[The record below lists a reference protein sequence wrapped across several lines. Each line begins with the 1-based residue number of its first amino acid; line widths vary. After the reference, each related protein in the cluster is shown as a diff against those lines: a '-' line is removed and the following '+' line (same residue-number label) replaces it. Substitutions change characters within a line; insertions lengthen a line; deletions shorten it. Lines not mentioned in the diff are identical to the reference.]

1 MGLENEIFIGR
12 TLAWQGLRHVEIVV
26 QRLAATTHRV
36 TVQPYVNA
44 DGRLG
49 SPLLVCFN
57 ERSPPQS
64 FFEQL
69 AGFKNLRCINS
80 SSGKLDS
87 DKEADWIHRFA
98 REVPQ
103 GSLLLLDAWSGYKA
117 PLKERELVDKE
128 IEVRVLPAGSTP
140 YIQPLDVGFNLQFKQ
155 FIKSLSQK
163 IRRRNPDFILAQR
176 VNQAALIDLTQ
187 RQFSSPRFMDFI
199 RYAWY
204 KSGYYGDHPAAYL
217 TPNQYCLK
225 DYPANSR
232 CKCGELCFIRCAFCT
247 DFLCFG
253 HAILVGK
260 KGSISTHQCDPKPY
274 K

>member
-1 MGLENEIFIGR
+1 M
-12 TLAWQGLRHVEIVV
+12 EIVV
-26 QRLAATTHRV
+26 QRIAATTHSL
-36 TVQPYVNA
+36 TVQPSINA

-49 SPLLVCFN
+49 SPMLVCFN

-64 FFEQL
+64 FFDQL
-69 AGFKNLRCINS
+69 AGFRNLRCINS
-80 SSGKLDS
+80 TSGKLDS
-87 DKEADWIHRFA
+87 YKEADWMRRFA
-98 REVPQ
+98 LDVPN
-103 GSLLLLDAWSGYKA
+103 GSLLLLDAWPGYNA
-117 PLKERELVDKE
+117 SLKERELADNE
-128 IEVRVLPAGSTP
+128 IEVRTLPAGSTP

-155 FIKSLSQK
+155 FMKSLSQK

-176 VNQAALIDLTQ
+176 VNQAALISLTH
-187 RQFSSPRFMDFI
+187 RQFTSQRFTEFI

-204 KSGYYGDHPAAYL
+204 KAGFYDDHPATYL

-225 DYPANSR
+225 EYPANSR
-232 CKCGELCFIRCAFCT
+232 CKCGQLCFIRCAFCT

-260 KGSISTHQCDPKPY
+260 KGSISIHQCDPKPF